1 MEIQDFSHHLEGI
14 KAAIKRQLERD
25 PPKKL
30 GNLAVRMFKENF
42 QKESFFG
49 RARKEVKRRLQG
61 AQGAAG
67 QRKIL
72 TGPTGNLGRSIQFT
86 PHDGSVTVG
95 SDLPY
100 SSLSC
105 DCALERTIVNLG
117 QAGRIDRR
125 NGSRRPRPLCR
136 DGSRGTTRRRSLRA

>member
-72 TGPTGNLGRSIQFT
+72 TGTTGNLGRSIQFT

-105 DCALERTIVNLG
+105 DCALARAIINLE
-117 QAGRIDRR
+117 QAGRIDRCNGCSRSRTLRR
-125 NGSRRPRPLCR
+125 NRSR
-136 DGSRGTTRRRSLRA
+136 DSKHSLNLRE